1 MYIIYIANDP
11 VWLTSC
17 LQIWHNMSH
26 LSRCCH
32 EVPEP
37 QPIPIHGSFG
47 ELDVCLSH
55 LLIYIYIHG
64 TRPATFR
71 RGRVHGTAI
80 YAIPLTPFQPPQL
93 IGIYGSPMGRVWGI
107 VVHGNPPIQIL

>member
-55 LLIYIYIHG
+55 LLIYIYI
-64 TRPATFR
+64 F
-71 RGRVHGTAI
+71 
-80 YAIPLTPFQPPQL
+80 
-93 IGIYGSPMGRVWGI
+93 MGRDPQPLG
-107 VVHGNPPIQIL
+107 VVGFMGLPYMPSH